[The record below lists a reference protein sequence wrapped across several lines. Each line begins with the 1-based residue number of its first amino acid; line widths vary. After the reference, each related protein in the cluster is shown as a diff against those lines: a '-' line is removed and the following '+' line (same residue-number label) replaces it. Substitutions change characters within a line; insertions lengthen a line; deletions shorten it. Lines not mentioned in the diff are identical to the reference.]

1 MYNKAISKGNI
12 LSSFRATGLVPLD
25 PEVVL
30 SRLEVKPRTPTPPLL
45 GPTSWQPKTLT
56 NAIKIDSQTT
66 LIIKRIREHKSS
78 SPDSIIKMVLQVK
91 RGSAKKDHSHQL
103 LEARIAKL
111 ERANQAASERK
122 KRKKKRIQKGG
133 SLSQAEAEELLRDKD
148 AEADAEGEGA
158 QVGSSSR
165 GKRCCKTCGKT
176 GHNKRTCLKD
186 TAEIED

>member
-1 MYNKAISKGNI
+1 MLLRKITN
-12 LSSFRATGLVPLD
+12 
-25 PEVVL
+25 
-30 SRLEVKPRTPTPPLL
+30 RLEVKPRTPTPPLL

-111 ERANQAASERK
+111 ERAN
-122 KRKKKRIQKGG
+122 
-133 SLSQAEAEELLRDKD
+133 
-148 AEADAEGEGA
+148 
-158 QVGSSSR
+158 
-165 GKRCCKTCGKT
+165 
-176 GHNKRTCLKD
+176 
-186 TAEIED
+186 